1 MDKNYINILIN
12 EHRANSGQ
20 LKKLI
25 ISMNISPG
33 MGKDFC
39 AYLAEKTLQQLE
51 KGADSQ
57 KIQGIIE
64 TELCVG
70 YGLYRSEFNSEK
82 ITCDIMDWWE
92 HL

>member
-1 MDKNYINILIN
+1 MNILIN
-12 EHRANSGQ
+12 EHRAHSEQ

-25 ISMNISPG
+25 ISMNISSG
-33 MGKDFC
+33 MDKNFC
-39 AYLAEKTLQQLE
+39 AYLAERVLQQLE

-70 YGLYRSEFNSEK
+70 YGLYRDEFNSER
-82 ITCDIMDWWE
+82 ITDDIMDWWE
-92 HL
+92 NL